1 MSSLTLSSN
10 PLPEL
15 WRNLHSRL
23 RFKFILPR
31 KRAAVLEGVKLD
43 ISTLSPLMKNII
55 LTGRYESQ
63 ERHLAAQAL
72 TKQDVVL
79 ELGGAIGFIG
89 LYCRKVLG
97 VKHVTSV
104 EANPQTLQLLRRN
117 YALNGL
123 TPDVIHAAAAGENG
137 ELDLDIGGEFW
148 ENTLTGSSSNTV
160 RVPAMSLAS
169 LIQQMPESPTALIC
183 DIEGA
188 EQYLD
193 FTHLPASV
201 TKIIIELHPGMIGEE
216 QTAKV
221 QQQFASLGFVLK
233 QSSENTVLLTRSDK
247 R

>member
-1 MSSLTLSSN
+1 MVCYGA
-10 PLPEL
+10 PA
-15 WRNLHSRL
+15 SRPAL
-23 RFKFILPR
+23 
-31 KRAAVLEGVKLD
+31 GS
-43 ISTLSPLMKNII
+43 STLI
-55 LTGRYESQ
+55 T
-63 ERHLAAQAL
+63 RHGLPAAN
-72 TKQDVVL
+72 TPS
-79 ELGGAIGFIG
+79 GTS
-89 LYCRKVLG
+89 R
-97 VKHVTSV
+97 VT
-104 EANPQTLQLLRRN
+104 
-117 YALNGL
+117 
-123 TPDVIHAAAAGENG
+123 
-137 ELDLDIGGEFW
+137 
-148 ENTLTGSSSNTV
+148 SSNTV